1 MYQDEELL
9 YEVRGPK
16 NITELTAAELEKKL
30 KTCDT
35 IVFSFGALE
44 NHGKHLPLGCDTFQG
59 NVLVRRV
66 AQYLEKKGMEAVPG
80 FAFPL
85 GVQTNQFERTENFGN
100 GYISQKTLIRMTE
113 EICVSLSKSGFKRF
127 VFCVSHA
134 ENLASMNVAAKDLY
148 EEYGLTAIVCNW
160 IPPMND
166 EWPKFL
172 KNPEHQGHGGEDED
186 ELHDGGGA
194 EPGEPERPALLVSAR
209 KRQALQDGRSGLLR
223 RRGGGLRAHRHGAVP
238 RLCRR
243 PRGCDN

>member
-30 KTCDT
+30 ETCDT

-127 VFCVSHA
+127 VFCVTGS
-134 ENLASMNVAAKDLY
+134 EKSLPC
-148 EEYGLTAIVCNW
+148 GLTAPIT
-160 IPPMND
+160 
-166 EWPKFL
+166 ET
-172 KNPEHQGHGGEDED
+172 
-186 ELHDGGGA
+186 
-194 EPGEPERPALLVSAR
+194 EPSAPFSV
-209 KRQALQDGRSGLLR
+209 LT
-223 RRGGGLRAHRHGAVP
+223 
-238 RLCRR
+238 
-243 PRGCDN
+243 